1 MKCLSV
7 LVMRVD
13 YSKTVN
19 NNNNNNKYD
28 HTGLVGA
35 SSAFFIWKWLHRAIA
50 SPLARSPSSPLTRE
64 DGLSGPSCRLAL
76 RQAILSLRAASLSG
90 GVCEHLPPRS
100 ALSLSPG
107 LATRTAKPVLGLAH
121 APRGPSEP
129 APDPTPVL
137 CPAGV
142 PGRRRPPGLLRGP
155 RPRGPAH
162 HPRACVGEP
171 LPREE
176 VLLYH
181 PLTAL

>member
-1 MKCLSV
+1 M
-7 LVMRVD
+7 
-13 YSKTVN
+13 
-19 NNNNNNKYD
+19 
-28 HTGLVGA
+28 A
-35 SSAFFIWKWLHRAIA
+35 SQSNCEPAGPEPQLTAHPGGRAFWA
-50 SPLARSPSSPLTRE
+50 PLPP
-64 DGLSGPSCRLAL
+64 AL
-76 RQAILSLRAASLSG
+76 LQAVLSLRAASLSG